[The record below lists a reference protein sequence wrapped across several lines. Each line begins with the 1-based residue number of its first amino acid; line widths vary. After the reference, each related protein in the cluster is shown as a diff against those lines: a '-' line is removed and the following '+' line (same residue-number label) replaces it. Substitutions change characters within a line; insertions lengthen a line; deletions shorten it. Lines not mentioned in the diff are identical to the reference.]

1 MRPIRRRNI
10 SETAADMLRSEVSGG
25 KWPIGTRL
33 PNESVLADTL
43 TVSRGTI
50 REAVR
55 VLVSE
60 GLLETRQG
68 SGTYVCSP
76 AAAPFE
82 KNLRHYSERDKR
94 EVLAAIYKQAV
105 SLAVRRSAPSQIQE
119 IRGVLAQPRRMGA
132 DLAEREKHD
141 TDLHRRIVSTS
152 GNKLLIDLFT
162 SLAAALR
169 NDPEAD
175 FPETSKFMDRTACL
189 SSLLN
194 SIEARDADSALAV
207 VEQAI
212 DRQP

>member
-10 SETAADMLRSEVSGG
+10 SETAADMLRAQVSGG

-43 TVSRGTI
+43 AVSRGTI

-60 GLLETRQG
+60 GVLETRQG
-68 SGTYVCSP
+68 SGTFVCSP

-82 KNLRHYSERDKR
+82 KNLRHYSQRDKQ
-94 EVLAAIYKQAV
+94 EVLDAIYRQAIR
-105 SLAVRRSAPSQIQE
+105 LAARRSTPSQIEE
-119 IRGVLAQPRRMGA
+119 IRSALVKQHRSESDPA
-132 DLAEREKHD
+132 DRDHGTAD
-141 TDLHRRIVSTS
+141 FHRRLVSSS
-152 GNKLLIDLFT
+152 GNKMLIDLYV

-169 NDPEAD
+169 NDHEPVVSE
-175 FPETSKFMDRTACL
+175 SWMLIDRNASL

-194 SIEARDADSALAV
+194 SIEARDTDSALAV
-207 VEQAI
+207 VEQVI
-212 DRQP
+212 DK